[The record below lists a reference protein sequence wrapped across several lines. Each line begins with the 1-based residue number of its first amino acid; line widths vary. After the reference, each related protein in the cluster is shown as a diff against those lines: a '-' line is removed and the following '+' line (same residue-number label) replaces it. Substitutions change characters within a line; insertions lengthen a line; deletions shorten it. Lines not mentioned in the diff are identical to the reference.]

1 SRGAGRNNGV
11 NAPGPQE
18 RETPH
23 LHPIGSGGQPG
34 GNNEINAPGPQEME
48 MPHLHPKP

>member
-1 SRGAGRNNGV
+1 MPLVGESGELERNNGV

-23 LHPIGSGGQPG
+23 LHLKCESSIHS
-34 GNNEINAPGPQEME
+34 ALPQAEASSSI
-48 MPHLHPKP
+48 HLYR

>member
-1 SRGAGRNNGV
+1 ELGRNNGV

-23 LHPIGSGGQPG
+23 LHPK
-34 GNNEINAPGPQEME
+34 
-48 MPHLHPKP
+48 H